1 MALPKEPRQKMINLM
16 YLVLTALL
24 ALNVSAEILN
34 AFKTVDHSLTA
45 ASATLDQKNT
55 NIFTL
60 FNSAL
65 SDASTKDRAL
75 IWKPKADKAKNL
87 SDQLISYIQGLKT
100 RVKEAADWN
109 PADSTFKEDDLE
121 AATRIM
127 TDPGQAGDSLH
138 LELGKVRTALLDLI
152 VDPSDKQKFANS
164 LPIDT
169 TIFKTNNKANQKD
182 WSASYFYMT
191 PAVAAI
197 TILSKFENDV
207 KNSEAMIVE
216 YCYRQVGAVKQVFNN
231 YQPLVGQSSN
241 YLMPGQE
248 LTISAGIGAYN
259 SEAQPKVSI
268 DGVSVPINANGV
280 AEYKM
285 TAGGTGSYTKNVV
298 VSYFNQSTGK
308 QEQQSYPLTYSV
320 GSPTGASVS
329 ADAVKVF
336 YVGLDNPIS
345 VSGGNV
351 GDEKV
356 TVSMSNGSLSKAS
369 PGKYI
374 VKPGRAG
381 TPAVVTV
388 TADGKPSTFEFKVKD
403 VPDPVA
409 KVGINKGGRMKVNDF
424 KAQPGM
430 RADLEN
436 FVFEGV
442 KFNVT
447 GYTIVLT
454 GAGFPNLQF
463 RDVKGASFSPVSD
476 LVEKCKP
483 GTTVTIDNIAAAG
496 PGGTRILPPIVFN
509 LY

>member
-45 ASATLDQKNT
+45 ASSTLEQKNK
-55 NIFTL
+55 NVFAS
-60 FNSAL
+60 FKAAL
-65 SDASTKDRAL
+65 GDASTKDRAEA
-75 IWKPKADKAKNL
+75 WYPKATQAQ
-87 SDQLISYIQGLKT
+87 QLAEQMINYIRGLKT
-100 RVKEAADWN
+100 RVIHEADWSDE
-109 PADSTFKEDDLE
+109 DSTFKEDDLE
-121 AATRIM
+121 AATRVM
-127 TDPGQAGDSLH
+127 TDPGKAGDSLQI
-138 LELGKVRTALLDLI
+138 ELGRLRAQLLTLV
-152 VDPSDKQKFANS
+152 VDPTDKKRFSNS

-169 TIFKTNNKANQKD
+169 TIFKTNNTANQKD
-182 WSASYFYMT
+182 WAASYFYMT

-207 KNSEAMIVE
+207 KNSEAMIVD
-216 YCYRQVGAVKQVFNN
+216 YCYQQVGAVKQVFNT

-241 YLMPGQE
+241 YVMPGQE
-248 LTISAGIGAYN
+248 ITLTAGIGAYN
-259 SEAQPKVSI
+259 ADARPTVTI
-268 DGVSVPINANGV
+268 DGATASLNSNGV
-280 AEYKM
+280 AEYKFV
-285 TAGGTGSYTKNVV
+285 AGAAGSYTKHVV
-298 VSYFNQSTGK
+298 ISYFNQSTGK
-308 QEQQSYPLTYSV
+308 NESKPYDLAYTV

-356 TVSMSNGSLSKAS
+356 SVNMTNGSLSKTS

-374 VKPGRAG
+374 VRPGKSG
-381 TPAVVTV
+381 TPAIVTV
-388 TADGKPSTFEFKVKD
+388 TADGKPSNFEFKVKD
-403 VPDPVA
+403 VPDPIA
-409 KVGINKGGRMKVNDF
+409 KVGINKGGRMRVNDF
-424 KAQPGM
+424 KAQPGV

-442 KFNVT
+442 KFSVT

-454 GAGFPNLQF
+454 GAGFPQLSY
-463 RDVKGASFSPVSD
+463 RDVKGASFTSVGD
-476 LVEKCKP
+476 LIEKCKP
-483 GTTVTIDNIAAAG
+483 GTTVTLDNIAAAG
-496 PGGTRILPPIVFN
+496 PGGTRLLPPIVFN